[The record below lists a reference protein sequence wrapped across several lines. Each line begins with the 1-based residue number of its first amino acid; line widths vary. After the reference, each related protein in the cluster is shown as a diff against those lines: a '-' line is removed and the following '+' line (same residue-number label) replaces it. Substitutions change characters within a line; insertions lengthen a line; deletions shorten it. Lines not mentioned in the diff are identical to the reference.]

1 LYHEFWRIDR
11 VDFNLLMSFFKII
24 FFEFHPSIFGLLK
37 IGIFF

>member
-1 LYHEFWRIDR
+1 
-11 VDFNLLMSFFKII
+11 MSFFKII